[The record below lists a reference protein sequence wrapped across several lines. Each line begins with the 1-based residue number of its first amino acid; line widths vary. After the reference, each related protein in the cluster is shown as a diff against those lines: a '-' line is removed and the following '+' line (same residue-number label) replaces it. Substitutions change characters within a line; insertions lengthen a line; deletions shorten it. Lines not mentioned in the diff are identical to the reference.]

1 MSNAYT
7 NRDEFDK
14 LKETDSEQ
22 YQSILDVILS
32 NHFSRAEDWP
42 TFKMCMY
49 EYWLRLDKNT
59 RVLPPECQWNFNI
72 ETDALN
78 WAKVIMYNKA
88 YEVDRRNTDGSVVT
102 IFVSEKAHAIVNGL
116 QFNLF

>member
-14 LKETDSEQ
+14 LKKTDPEQ
-22 YQSILDVILS
+22 YQAILDVILS
-32 NHFSRAEDWP
+32 NHFIDAPE
-42 TFKMCMY
+42 FKMCMY
-49 EYWLRLDKNT
+49 EYWLRLDKTT
-59 RVLPPECQWNFNI
+59 RVLPPESQWNFNI

-78 WAKVIMYNKA
+78 WAKVIRYNKA
-88 YEVDRRNTDGSVVT
+88 YEVDRRKEDGSVET
-102 IFVSEKAHAIVNGL
+102 IFVSEKAQTILNGL